1 MVNFYYP
8 VGLES
13 KLPLIVYG
21 HGIGCG
27 GRRITEFGRSQ
38 FWPFASEGFFVA
50 AVKNGEKAL
59 CAVGVDMLHVIHWL
73 KNDAS
78 TAAYR
83 NMIDF
88 DNVGVTGY
96 SMGARQAL
104 DIAANA
110 KAVQTY
116 SIKAA
121 VAMMPHCTHGCPMSL
136 VPTFYF
142 AGTED
147 TICPAGAIEDE
158 FLLRMRQDYQPMMFK
173 KVRGATH
180 SECSPIGGNRY
191 LKEAIHMMRCYLDK
205 DARSCAVVKATAC
218 VGGSTSDCTKL
229 SINWPDKSPDA
240 KKYDRLKFRAV
251 LGCPRKKRG
260 KRPKVKKLRPF
271 QKAAVRCCEKGK
283 CKQVNCY
290 KDQTWLEAKRTCED
304 LGMRL
309 CPANKFLKGKCC
321 GMGCKFDTEYVWS
334 INRA

>member
-1 MVNFYYP
+1 
-8 VGLES
+8 
-13 KLPLIVYG
+13 
-21 HGIGCG
+21 
-27 GRRITEFGRSQ
+27 
-38 FWPFASEGFFVA
+38 
-50 AVKNGEKAL
+50 
-59 CAVGVDMLHVIHWL
+59 MLHVIHWL

-173 KVRGATH
+173 KVAGAMH
-180 SECSPIGGNRY
+180 HECSPIGGNRY

-218 VGGSTSDCTKL
+218 NGGRTSDCTQL
-229 SINWPDKSPDA
+229 SNNWPDMSPDA
-240 KKYDRLKFRAV
+240 KRFRRSNFQAV
-251 LGCPRKKRG
+251 LGCPRKRRG
-260 KRPKVKKLRPF
+260 KQPVKARNPF
-271 QKAAVRCCEKGK
+271 KTAAVRCCRKGK
-283 CKQVNCY
+283 CQNVRCY
-290 KDQTWLEAKRTCED
+290 KDQTWLEAKRICEN
-304 LGMRL
+304 LGNGISL
-309 CPANKFLKGKCC
+309 CPAKTFLKHKCC
-321 GMGCKFDTEYVWS
+321 GRGCGFDTEYIWTS
-334 INRA
+334 DRA